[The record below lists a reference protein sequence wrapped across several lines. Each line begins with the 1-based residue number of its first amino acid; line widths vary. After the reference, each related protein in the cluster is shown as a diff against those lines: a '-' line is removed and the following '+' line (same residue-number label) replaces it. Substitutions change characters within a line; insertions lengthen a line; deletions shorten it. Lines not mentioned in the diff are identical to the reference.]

1 MDSST
6 ASPSTAS
13 IVEQVDRLLDAA
25 TPAAQLGD
33 DQLRDRVIECEQAT
47 QMLQGVQAD
56 VMVEMG
62 RQARCADH
70 AEIVGRGA
78 PLWSRQCRAEFVP
91 DEIGVLLACTKM
103 AASMRYGTAY
113 RAADFPAVGKA
124 WRAGRIDARKVTVI
138 GEQVG
143 YLPADTAQQV
153 AASAVDYATGQGR
166 RPGGGRTAPQ
176 LREWLRRKVIAAD
189 PGAAEKRRQRA
200 LC

>member
-1 MDSST
+1 MTSWPLAALLIS
-6 ASPSTAS
+6 ARLCSRSRSRRVGGA
-13 IVEQVDRLLDAA
+13 VD
-25 TPAAQLGD
+25 G
-33 DQLRDRVIECEQAT
+33 
-47 QMLQGVQAD
+47 
-56 VMVEMG
+56 
-62 RQARCADH
+62 
-70 AEIVGRGA
+70 
-78 PLWSRQCRAEFVP
+78 
-91 DEIGVLLACTKM
+91 